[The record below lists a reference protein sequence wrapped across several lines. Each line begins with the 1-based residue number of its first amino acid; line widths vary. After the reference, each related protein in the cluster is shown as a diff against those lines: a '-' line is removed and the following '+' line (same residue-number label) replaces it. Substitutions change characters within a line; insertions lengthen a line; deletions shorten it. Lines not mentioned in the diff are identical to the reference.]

1 MMSEKLLRTFI
12 SVTLPKEI
20 VNLSRMLQTTV
31 SSKKD
36 NVKWVNPGNIHL
48 TLKFLGHTPPN
59 AIDKLNEV
67 LSKIVSNY
75 ENIKLVVS
83 GTGCFPVPERPRILW
98 LGVDGQLKQ
107 LQNMVQNINIELEKD
122 GFLIEDNEYI
132 PHITLAR
139 IKYPPKETP
148 DITDYLNTSFE
159 PIKFN
164 ISRIRFMSSELYPN
178 GPIYS
183 ILGTHFLGNNSEQE
197 N

>member
-1 MMSEKLLRTFI
+1 MSDKLLRTFI

-31 SSKKD
+31 RSKKD

-48 TLKFLGHTPPN
+48 TLKFLGHTPPS
-59 AIDKLNEV
+59 AIDKINSV
-67 LSKIVSNY
+67 LSGMVGKY
-75 ENIKLVVS
+75 ENIKLEVS
-83 GTGCFPVPERPRILW
+83 GTGSFPVPERPRVLW
-98 LGVDGQLKQ
+98 LGVKGQVKQ
-107 LQNMVQNINIELEKD
+107 LQELVHNINNELEKD
-122 GFLIEDNEYI
+122 GFLIEEKDYV

-164 ISRIRFMSSELYPN
+164 ISRIRFMSSELFPN

>member
-1 MMSEKLLRTFI
+1 MSDKLLRTFI

-31 SSKKD
+31 RSKKD

-48 TLKFLGHTPPN
+48 TLKFLGHTPPK
-59 AIDKLNEV
+59 AVDKINSV
-67 LSKIVSNY
+67 LSGMVGKY
-75 ENIKLVVS
+75 ENIKLEVS
-83 GTGCFPVPERPRILW
+83 GTGSFPVPERPRVLW
-98 LGVDGQLKQ
+98 LGVKGQVKQ
-107 LQNMVQNINIELEKD
+107 LQELVHNINNELEKD
-122 GFLIEDNEYI
+122 GFLIEEKDYV

-164 ISRIRFMSSELYPN
+164 ISRIRFMSSELFPN